1 MSAKTRPPEIPRTAD
16 SFEASVGALRVRL
29 TNLGK
34 PFWKSPAVTKSDLL
48 RYYAA
53 ISPWLLPHVKDRA
66 MVMKRYPNG
75 AGGDF
80 FFMKHVPQPHPPW
93 LATCKIE
100 HGEERIVE
108 FPMVNDLASLL
119 WIVNLGCID
128 LNQWYALCDDP
139 DRPDYFH
146 FDLDPVP
153 GATFERVC
161 ETALIVHDALERL
174 DMPNFAKTTGSRG
187 IHIYVPIKRGP
198 VQKDVWVFSKAL
210 AMQIAEENPKL
221 ITAVYAKSKRPRG
234 HVLIDY
240 NQNAWGRTLASIYSV
255 RAAKRPTVSAPV
267 TWRELEKGVRL
278 DDFDIGNMEARL
290 RKVGDLW
297 KPLLARTGRVDLAK
311 FLKKGAA

>member
-1 MSAKTRPPEIPRTAD
+1 MSAKTRPPEIPRTAVTFD
-16 SFEASVGALRVRL
+16 AADGKRRVHL
-29 TNLGK
+29 TNLQK
-34 PFWKSPAVTKSDLL
+34 PFWKSPTVTKGDLL

-53 ISPWLLPHVKDRA
+53 ISPWLLPHVRDRA

-75 AGGDF
+75 AAGEF
-80 FFMKHVPQPHPPW
+80 FFMKHVPDPHPAW
-93 LATCKIE
+93 LSTCKIK
-100 HGEERIVE
+100 HAGGRIVE

-128 LNQWYALCDDP
+128 LNQWYACCDDP
-139 DRPDYFH
+139 NRPDYFH

-161 ETALIVHDALERL
+161 ETALAVHDALERL
-174 DMPNFAKTTGSRG
+174 EMPNFAKTTGSRG

-198 VQKDVWVFSKAL
+198 LQKDVWTFSKAL
-210 AMQIAEENPKL
+210 AIQIAERSPQL
-221 ITAVYAKSKRPRG
+221 ITAVYAKSKRPHGR
-234 HVLIDY
+234 VLIDY

-267 TWRELEKGVRL
+267 TWREVEKGVRL

-297 KPLLARTGRVDLAK
+297 KPLLARTGRVDLSK
-311 FLKKGAA
+311 YL